1 MRSLRTMASVL
12 TVACLALAAC
22 SSDDDTP
29 SSDPAPSQPTS
40 QTTSQPAP
48 TEASVGAADT
58 PGAMVESVVFKTADL
73 SGGGQ
78 VSLYPDGDQV
88 QGQVTLDEC
97 GFDFASEADRV
108 ARRQVTIDSPD
119 KGVRLSN
126 EVVAYRD
133 EASALAAMGEFVTAV
148 KGCQPGV
155 PVPSA
160 AGGAEITYGEPRL
173 VVSPE
178 GFPVHAS
185 IQLFQ
190 EISTGGQTYSGVIG
204 FQQSGALVDGVYLI
218 TDRPATDAQ
227 LAELTHVAEV
237 TGRRLLDLAA
247 PSA

>member
-1 MRSLRTMASVL
+1 VL
-12 TVACLALAAC
+12 VRRRH
-22 SSDDDTP
+22 SGQRPGDDPTHDGTDDGADDGADDRAP
-29 SSDPAPSQPTS
+29 SSEEPADVGDGP
-40 QTTSQPAP
+40 
-48 TEASVGAADT
+48 EAK
-58 PGAMVESVVFKTADL
+58 VESVVFKTADL

-88 QGQVTLDEC
+88 EGQVTLDEC

-108 ARRQVTIDSPD
+108 ARRQVTIDSQG

-133 EASALAAMGEFVTAV
+133 EFSALAAMGEFVTAV

-155 PVPSA
+155 PVKSA
-160 AGGAEITYGEPRL
+160 AGGGEITYGEPRL
-173 VVSPE
+173 LVSPD

-190 EISTGGQTYSGVIG
+190 EISAGGQTYFGVIG

-218 TDRPATDAQ
+218 TERPATDAQ

-237 TGRRLLDLAA
+237 TGSRLLDLAG